1 MRRSLLSYSGTVSMW
16 AWNKFTVFL
25 DSHWRG
31 LEWSHVQWHPVS
43 RWSEVGDVVICLLHC
58 SDFVWKL
65 YPSFILFLF
74 SIQVY
79 PIWYMANTVLNVLIF
94 WCTNVKSLKIWRCGC
109 DSFEQFQSCFTC
121 AFWGVILEK
130 NHLMFFR
137 VSLKSTWNH
146 NLVVNFLNTHS
157 CSYCAWGITTTS

>member
-1 MRRSLLSYSGTVSMW
+1 MDLKSVKYVIALHLLVAELAKIFEASKHARGRICWILVFLLCENMRRSLLSYLGTDSMW

-43 RWSEVGDVVICLLHC
+43 RWSEVRDVVICLLHC

-65 YPSFILFLF
+65 YPSFIISLF

-79 PIWYMANTVLNVLIF
+79 PICYIAYTVLNLLKCFCENMKMWLWFIWTVSVLF
-94 WCTNVKSLKIWRCGC
+94 HL
-109 DSFEQFQSCFTC
+109 CFL
-121 AFWGVILEK
+121 GRL
-130 NHLMFFR
+130 
-137 VSLKSTWNH
+137 S
-146 NLVVNFLNTHS
+146 
-157 CSYCAWGITTTS
+157 